1 MKKRKKRAGKSK
13 RSIRSRLGTLLLVAG
28 VLLALFPFLSG
39 IYTRFSPA
47 AIPVEP
53 VEEGLKRMLVEGE
66 IPPVSAE
73 EQKIGD
79 EQGISEYAEKI
90 SISESYPEK
99 LVPEEAVLYIPV
111 LDVMT
116 KVNYGVEP
124 KDLKTLPGF
133 YPQSGYPDTGNVS
146 IAAHRN
152 AWFKDLDKLEP
163 GDEIRLYYNGKV
175 YSYGVDNVFVTHN
188 RDWSVI
194 DPTTEPA
201 LTLTTC
207 HPPGMGGALYRLIAR
222 AYLESVRII
231 PSYE

>member
-1 MKKRKKRAGKSK
+1 MKKKKKRAGKSK
-13 RSIRSRLGTLLLVAG
+13 RSIHSRLGTLLLAAG

-39 IYTRFSPA
+39 IYARYFLA
-47 AIPVEP
+47 DPVEP
-53 VEEGLKRMLVEGE
+53 VEEELSRILIEEK
-66 IPPVSAE
+66 IPPSAE
-73 EQKIGD
+73 EQEKND
-79 EQGISEYAEKI
+79 EQGEAEDTEEISK
-90 SISESYPEK
+90 SYPEK
-99 LVPEEAVLYIPV
+99 LVPEEAVLYIPI

-152 AWFKDLDKLEP
+152 TWFKDLDKLEP

-194 DPTTEPA
+194 DPTTKPA

-222 AYLESVRII
+222 AYLEGVLII